1 MLNRLGL
8 EDCFKGV
15 ICFETLNPPPT
26 DPSSKVPGESTN
38 IFDILQYFANPNAGV
53 ELPKT
58 PVSCKPSEVSILDA
72 LKIVDA
78 HPHQTVINN

>member
-15 ICFETLNPPPT
+15 ICFETLNPSPT
-26 DPSSKVPGESTN
+26 ESSSDVRDESTN
-38 IFDILQYFANPNAGV
+38 IFDILQYFADPIPGV

-58 PVSCKPSEVSILDA
+58 PISCKPSEVSFMDA
-72 LKIVDA
+72 LKIADA
-78 HPHQTVINN
+78 HPHQTVN